1 MAPLSR
7 TYNKFNDNNNVYLR
21 LHLMLRNEEIRAWA
35 WYLCLCL
42 YVCIHRYVCDIL
54 AVLLYI
60 MKYGFEYLW
69 KTMPMSE
76 EENKLSMVIIK
87 CCFQWYVRFTA
98 QLYKWTRKEEF
109 FIAYFSAPYAWHFL
123 NIESSRRNNK
133 RWCTRIR
140 TIVTRFSTS
149 IFIDLGAKVP
159 HKKMRSKYKTLL

>member
-1 MAPLSR
+1 MVSN
-7 TYNKFNDNNNVYLR
+7 TCEK
-21 LHLMLRNEEIRAWA
+21 
-35 WYLCLCL
+35 LCQCL
-42 YVCIHRYVCDIL
+42 
-54 AVLLYI
+54 
-60 MKYGFEYLW
+60 K
-69 KTMPMSE
+69 KK
-76 EENKLSMVIIK
+76 NKLSMVIIK
-87 CCFQWYVRFTA
+87 CCFQWYMRFTA

-159 HKKMRSKYKTLL
+159 HKKMRSKNKTLLYTIYILVCYGRSKMILNLCSYRYLDWYHNTIF